1 MTEEEFEDK
10 IMRKIIKAVEDHE
23 KLELEI
29 MLNEV
34 FAKVFG
40 PNW

>member
-1 MTEEEFEDK
+1 MKNMTD
-10 IMRKIIKAVEDHE
+10 
-23 KLELEI
+23 LEIEI

>member
-1 MTEEEFEDK
+1 MKNMTD
-10 IMRKIIKAVEDHE
+10 
-23 KLELEI
+23 LEIEI

-40 PNW
+40 PDW

>member
-1 MTEEEFEDK
+1 MKKMTD
-10 IMRKIIKAVEDHE
+10 
-23 KLELEI
+23 LEIEI
-29 MLNEV
+29 MLNEI

>member
-1 MTEEEFEDK
+1 MTEEEFENI
-10 IMRKIIKAVEDHE
+10 IMRKVVKAVEDHE

-34 FAKVFG
+34 FEKVFG

>member
-1 MTEEEFEDK
+1 MTEKEFENI
-10 IMRKIIKAVEDHE
+10 IMRKVAKAVEDHE

-29 MLNEV
+29 MLNEI

-40 PNW
+40 PDW